1 MDTRPLKSLRDDY
14 FRSVHH
20 GLVCSLEGVV
30 TLSVQ
35 PKSRNRQ
42 AIVANDGFPVA
53 CALTPKWGLAIS
65 MLPALLSATSKMI
78 ANDPEQDGAKEA
90 LEILTQIRRTR

>member
-1 MDTRPLKSLRDDY
+1 M
-14 FRSVHH
+14 
-20 GLVCSLEGVV
+20 

-42 AIVANDGFPVA
+42 AVVANDGFPVA
-53 CALTPKWGLAIS
+53 CALTPKWALAIS

-78 ANDPEQDGAKEA
+78 ANDPEQNGAKEA
-90 LEILTQIRRTR
+90 LEILTQIRRVK